1 MNHRENEARQQPT
14 DKKTEGE
21 PSSIGH
27 FAQVTVQHPPKHGFF
42 DYWGQN
48 ASDDHYLHPGPPIAT
63 SKVID
68 YGMRGLVDGT
78 EIVFRMSAERSAAS
92 GHHRRCDNYGDS

>member
-42 DYWGQN
+42 DYRGQN

-63 SKVID
+63 TKVIA
-68 YGMRGLVDGT
+68 YGMSRLVNGT
-78 EIVFRMSAERSAAS
+78 EVVLRLTSARSAPSSHHS
-92 GHHRRCDNYGDS
+92 GHD